1 MTHPR
6 HSPRYHIPDNPIY
19 DTNFDFEP
27 LPQPLPNISNNSYI
41 FSPISKITQ
50 NTPRKTLLRTP
61 GRTMTN
67 AHVKCP
73 KMLEGHLT
81 CTTLQYYID
90 YIDKD
95 LLEPRF
101 LHFSPQRYPRGCPW
115 TLLLVWG
122 PMFGTQ
128 NSLFISTTHVR
139 NTSRPP
145 PQNTWELWKVNL
157 IMCI

>member
-1 MTHPR
+1 
-6 HSPRYHIPDNPIY
+6 
-19 DTNFDFEP
+19 
-27 LPQPLPNISNNSYI
+27 
-41 FSPISKITQ
+41 
-50 NTPRKTLLRTP
+50 
-61 GRTMTN
+61 MTN
-67 AHVKCP
+67 ALDKCP
-73 KMLEGHLT
+73 KMHEGHLT

-101 LHFSPQRYPRGCPW
+101 LHFPPQRYPRGCPW

-145 PQNTWELWKVNL
+145 PQNPWGLWKVNL
-157 IMCI
+157 IMCKQDISGTQAPGWLFTRRIFPAPWAAKGLISFSAYFTLQVFYNHFPTQTQKDSIRELCKT